1 MPATEW
7 ENIFAKHL
15 SDKGLESRV
24 YRVLND
30 SVTKNLTTNQE
41 KKKKA
46 KEFNISPKKIYEQL
60 VNTRYF
66 A

>member
-41 KKKKA
+41 KKKK
-46 KEFNISPKKIYEQL
+46 KQKNSIFHQR
-60 VNTRYF
+60 RYMNSQ
-66 A
+66 

>member
-41 KKKKA
+41 KKKKSKRIQYFT
-46 KEFNISPKKIYEQL
+46 KEDI
-60 VNTRYF
+60 
-66 A
+66 